1 MAISMKQAAPAPAAQ
16 GSSISKLFQ
25 ERRLTLMENPGVWY
39 EYSNNLRANTMGSV
53 LSSLCGVKLPA
64 LKGINRKLLPYQV
77 ASRRM
82 EDGTY
87 SVFARYVG
95 EQQEWV

>member
-1 MAISMKQAAPAPAAQ
+1 
-16 GSSISKLFQ
+16 
-25 ERRLTLMENPGVWY
+25 
-39 EYSNNLRANTMGSV
+39 MGSV

-64 LKGINRKLLPYQV
+64 LKGIDRKLLPYQV